1 MGALMKL
8 QAQGVRVYHAT
19 ESTVGENIS
28 FILKQRLPEFDAGL
42 TCAGHAGGGC
52 AH

>member
-8 QAQGVRVYHAT
+8 QAQGIRVYRAT
-19 ESTVGENIS
+19 EGTVAENIS
-28 FILKQRLPEFDAGL
+28 FILKHKLPEFEAGL
-42 TCAGHAGGGC
+42 TCVGHAGEGC